1 MSSDARAV
9 VAGHG
14 GFAEGLISA
23 LDQITGRG
31 ALFIAVSN
39 RDLGAAEIEQALR
52 HHIAAGI
59 RVLFTDLPAGSVTI
73 AARRVL
79 RDHPDV
85 TLVTGTSVAVLREF
99 AFATDAAAAAAHAA
113 EKGRQALAVSGA
125 SAAAAG
131 GTAGQPGA
139 APGTAPGGARAH

>member
-23 LDQITGRG
+23 VDQITGRG
-31 ALFIAVSN
+31 AFFVAVSN

-52 HHIAAGI
+52 DHIAAGV

-85 TLVTGTSVAVLREF
+85 TLVTGTSVAVLLDF
-99 AFATDAAAAAAHAA
+99 AFAADVVEAAAAHAA
-113 EKGRQALAVSGA
+113 EKGRQALAIYGA
-125 SAAAAG
+125 G
-131 GTAGQPGA
+131 GQPGTTPGT